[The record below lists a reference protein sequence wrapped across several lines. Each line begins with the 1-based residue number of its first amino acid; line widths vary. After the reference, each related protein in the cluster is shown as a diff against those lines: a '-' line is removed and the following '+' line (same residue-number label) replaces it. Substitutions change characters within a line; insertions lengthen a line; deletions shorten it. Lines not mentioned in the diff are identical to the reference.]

1 MNRLGCI
8 FEGSGEEAGLRVE
21 RQEPSCYQLRKEI
34 RLLVKQQNPDGL
46 DNCVMTKRICIL

>member
-21 RQEPSCYQLRKEI
+21 RQEPIFYQLIKEI
-34 RLLVKQQNPDGL
+34 ILLLKQQNPDGL